1 MHVTRRF
8 EMYRQC
14 GAEQRKRS
22 PENRFLSKVLLS
34 LDAIGILALIA
45 VVGCEKK
52 GVAGPPPPP
61 EVAVANVVQQNVPV
75 YAEWVALL
83 NGPVNADITPKV
95 QGYLLRQNYQNGF
108 FVKKGQLLF
117 TLDPRQYQAALD
129 EAKAQVAT
137 AQANLAKADEDVARD
152 TPLAAQRA
160 IPKKDLDTDITT
172 QAAMTAQVQAA
183 KAGLDNAELNLAW
196 TKVYSPIDG
205 IAGASNSQVGD
216 LVGTTTKMV
225 TVSQVDPIWA
235 YFNPSESLYLKFAPL
250 VTRFITDKVRSGAG
264 PQQVELIQANDQ
276 PYPQK
281 GRIIYVNRQIGTGT
295 GTIQMAA
302 AFPNPNSVL
311 RPGGYGRVRL
321 RVGDNQNALLVPQP
335 AVIEVQSDYM
345 VFVIGPDNKARFR
358 PVKMGDRVGPNW
370 IVTGGLKP
378 GERVVAEG
386 IERLQMFAAAAPQ
399 MAKEGIPVVAKPYV
413 PASAPTG
420 GGN

>member
-1 MHVTRRF
+1 MHVTRGF
-8 EMYRQC
+8 EMYRPC
-14 GAEQRKRS
+14 RAEQRNCS
-22 PENRFLSKVLLS
+22 PENPFSGKVLLS
-34 LDAIGILALIA
+34 LGTIGILALIA
-45 VVGCEKK
+45 VVGCAKK
-52 GVAGPPPPP
+52 EVAGPTRPP
-61 EVAVANVVQQNVPV
+61 EVVVADVVQQNVPV
-75 YAEWVALL
+75 YAEWVAQL

-95 QGYLLRQNYQNGF
+95 QGYLLQQNYQNGF

-160 IPKKDLDTDITT
+160 IPQKDLDTDITT
-172 QAAMTAQVQAA
+172 QAAMTAQVKAA
-183 KAGLDNAELNLAW
+183 KAALDNAELNLAW

-250 VTRFITDKVRSGAG
+250 VTRFITDKVRSGVG
-264 PQQVELIQANDQ
+264 PPQVQLIQANDQ

-281 GRIIYVNRQIGTGT
+281 GRVIYVNRQIGTGT

-321 RVGDNQNALLVPQP
+321 KVGDNQNALLVPQP

-345 VFVIGPDNKARFR
+345 VVVIGADNKARFR

-370 IVTGGLKP
+370 IVTEGLKP

-399 MAKEGIPVVAKPYV
+399 TAKEGIPVVVKPYV